1 MLSDKIFTEE
11 EEYRLRYS
19 ENPDFLRLKTWG
31 TEPIQIL
38 VLSTLHLVTASLV
51 LGLVREPLTL
61 MVTWSLRG
69 CNTKSIHSFDFN
81 PILGL
86 YTCLDGKRDI
96 KRHFYP
102 I

>member
-51 LGLVREPLTL
+51 LGHVNRFGKYRLDSNRRPPALE
-61 MVTWSLRG
+61 
-69 CNTKSIHSFDFN
+69 FN
-81 PILGL
+81 VPIV
-86 YTCLDGKRDI
+86 
-96 KRHFYP
+96 
-102 I
+102 